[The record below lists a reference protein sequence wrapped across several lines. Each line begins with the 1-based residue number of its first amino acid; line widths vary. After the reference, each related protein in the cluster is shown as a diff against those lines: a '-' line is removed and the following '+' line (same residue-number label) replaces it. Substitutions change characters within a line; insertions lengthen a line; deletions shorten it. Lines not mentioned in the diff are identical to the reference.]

1 MAFHFNIILSH
12 TQIFQV
18 ASFLQVSP
26 LKPAHI
32 PLIPHAQSISSS
44 CIWNFMRVAN
54 HEAPCA
60 IFSSLLR
67 PPSPKSM
74 FSVIMRELHPD
85 KTIGKIKVLCILIL
99 VLLDSTSENKISW
112 TKRQEVFS
120 EFIILL
126 VYSWVQFW
134 LTSYPNI
141 WILQLVQRIYLVS
154 FCCDFF

>member
-1 MAFHFNIILSH
+1 
-12 TQIFQV
+12 
-18 ASFLQVSP
+18 
-26 LKPAHI
+26 
-32 PLIPHAQSISSS
+32 
-44 CIWNFMRVAN
+44 
-54 HEAPCA
+54 
-60 IFSSLLR
+60 
-67 PPSPKSM
+67 
-74 FSVIMRELHPD
+74 
-85 KTIGKIKVLCILIL
+85 